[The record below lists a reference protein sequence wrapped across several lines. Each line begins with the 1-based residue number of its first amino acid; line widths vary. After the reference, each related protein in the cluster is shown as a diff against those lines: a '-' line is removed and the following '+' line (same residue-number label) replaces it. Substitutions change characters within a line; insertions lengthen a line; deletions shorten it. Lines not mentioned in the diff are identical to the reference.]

1 MVRIEYVN
9 GDTETVEAFKKDSAE
24 FIYQREAELFIV
36 FAVDGR
42 IMIPREFVKSI
53 RLINTDNEP

>member
-9 GDTETVEAFKKDSAE
+9 GDSETVEAFEKDGTE
-24 FIYQREAELFIV
+24 FLYKRELELFIV
-36 FAVDGR
+36 YAVDGR

-53 RLINTDNEP
+53 RTINIDYKP